1 MKHKIKI
8 LGIVAIIVL
17 AAILGVWSREK
28 KEEAIILEAE
38 VPEDGDDAVPVV
50 DEVTVVDTVGV
61 SDGEVAGTV
70 ADSVDKAAGV
80 VADSVDAAAAIEIAV
95 HVCGCVNNPGVYT
108 LCTGARIN
116 DAVAAA
122 GGFTPEA
129 DVNYLNL
136 AGFLQDGVKVYVPSV
151 DETKD
156 LERDGSIS
164 FDAAGGGAVSSGMA
178 GADVISSGIAGTGA
192 DVDDGLVNINTATRD
207 ELMTLPGVG
216 ESKADAII
224 KYREENGGFET
235 ISQIMNISGIKDGL
249 FNKIKD
255 KIKV

>member
-1 MKHKIKI
+1 MKYKIRI
-8 LGIVAIIVL
+8 LGIIAVIIL
-17 AAILGVWSREK
+17 AAVLGVRSHEK
-28 KEEAIILEAE
+28 KEAAIILESLG
-38 VPEDGDDAVPVV
+38 PETADDDGTGV
-50 DEVTVVDTVGV
+50 DE
-61 SDGEVAGTV
+61 
-70 ADSVDKAAGV
+70 AAGV

-156 LERDGSIS
+156 LERDESIS
-164 FDAAGGGAVSSGMA
+164 FDAAGGGAVSSGMT

>member
-1 MKHKIKI
+1 MKYKIRI
-8 LGIVAIIVL
+8 LGIIAVIVL
-17 AAILGVWSREK
+17 AAVLGVRSHEK
-28 KEEAIILEAE
+28 KEAAIILESLG
-38 VPEDGDDAVPVV
+38 PETADDDGTGV
-50 DEVTVVDTVGV
+50 DEATVVDTVSV
-61 SDGEVAGTV
+61 SEDEIAGTV
-70 ADSVDKAAGV
+70 VDSVDKAA
-80 VADSVDAAAAIEIAV
+80 AIAIEIAV

-136 AGFLQDGVKVYVPSV
+136 AGFLQDGAKVYVPSM

-156 LERDGSIS
+156 LGQDGSIS
-164 FDAAGGGAVSSGMA
+164 FDAAGGGAVSSGM
-178 GADVISSGIAGTGA
+178 TGA

>member
-1 MKHKIKI
+1 MKYKIRI
-8 LGIVAIIVL
+8 LGIIAVIVL
-17 AAILGVWSREK
+17 AAVLGVRSHEK
-28 KEEAIILEAE
+28 KEAAIILESLG
-38 VPEDGDDAVPVV
+38 PETADDDGTGV
-50 DEVTVVDTVGV
+50 DEATVVDTVSV
-61 SDGEVAGTV
+61 SDDEIAGTV
-70 ADSVDKAAGV
+70 VDSVDKAAGV

-108 LCTGARIN
+108 LCAGARIN

-164 FDAAGGGAVSSGMA
+164 FDAAGGGAVSSGMT
-178 GADVISSGIAGTGA
+178 GADVVSSGMIGIGA

-224 KYREENGGFET
+224 KYREENGRFET

>member
-1 MKHKIKI
+1 MKYKIRI
-8 LGIVAIIVL
+8 LGIIAVIIL
-17 AAILGVWSREK
+17 AAVLGVRSHEK
-28 KEEAIILEAE
+28 KEAAIILESLG
-38 VPEDGDDAVPVV
+38 PETADDDGTGV
-50 DEVTVVDTVGV
+50 DEATVVDTVSL
-61 SDGEVAGTV
+61 SDDEIAGTV
-70 ADSVDKAAGV
+70 V
-80 VADSVDAAAAIEIAV
+80 DSVDAAAAIEIAV

-136 AGFLQDGVKVYVPSV
+136 AGFLRDGVKVYVPSV

-156 LERDGSIS
+156 LGQDGRIS
-164 FDAAGGGAVSSGMA
+164 FDAAGEGAVSSSMT
-178 GADVISSGIAGTGA
+178 GADVVSSGMIGIGA

>member
-1 MKHKIKI
+1 MKYKIRI
-8 LGIVAIIVL
+8 LGIIAVIIL
-17 AAILGVWSREK
+17 AAVLGVRSHEK
-28 KEEAIILEAE
+28 KEAAIILESLG
-38 VPEDGDDAVPVV
+38 PETADDDGTGV
-50 DEVTVVDTVGV
+50 DEATVVDTVSV
-61 SDGEVAGTV
+61 SDDEIAGTV
-70 ADSVDKAAGV
+70 V
-80 VADSVDAAAAIEIAV
+80 DSVDAAAAIEIAV

-108 LCTGARIN
+108 LCTGSRIN

-129 DVNYLNL
+129 DANYLNL
-136 AGFLQDGVKVYVPSV
+136 AGFLRDGVKVYVPSV

-156 LERDGSIS
+156 L
-164 FDAAGGGAVSSGMA
+164 AGEGAVSSGMT
-178 GADVISSGIAGTGA
+178 GADVVSSGMIGVGA

>member
-1 MKHKIKI
+1 MKYKIRI
-8 LGIVAIIVL
+8 LGIIAVIIL
-17 AAILGVWSREK
+17 AAVLGVRSHEK
-28 KEEAIILEAE
+28 KEAAIILESLG
-38 VPEDGDDAVPVV
+38 PETADDDGTGG
-50 DEVTVVDTVGV
+50 DEATVVDTVSV
-61 SDGEVAGTV
+61 SDDEIAGTV
-70 ADSVDKAAGV
+70 VDSVDKAA
-80 VADSVDAAAAIEIAV
+80 AIAIEIAV

-136 AGFLQDGVKVYVPSV
+136 AGFLQDGAKVYVPSV

-156 LERDGSIS
+156 LGQDGSIS
-164 FDAAGGGAVSSGMA
+164 FDAAGEGAVSSGMT
-178 GADVISSGIAGTGA
+178 GADVVSSDMIGIGA

-216 ESKADAII
+216 ESKANAII

>member
-1 MKHKIKI
+1 MKYKIRI
-8 LGIVAIIVL
+8 LGIIAVIIL
-17 AAILGVWSREK
+17 AAVLGVRSHEK
-28 KEEAIILEAE
+28 KEAAIILESLG
-38 VPEDGDDAVPVV
+38 PETADDDGTGV
-50 DEVTVVDTVGV
+50 DE
-61 SDGEVAGTV
+61 
-70 ADSVDKAAGV
+70 AAGV

-108 LCTGARIN
+108 LCAGARIN

-156 LERDGSIS
+156 LGQDGSIS
-164 FDAAGGGAVSSGMA
+164 FDAAGEGAVSSGMT
-178 GADVISSGIAGTGA
+178 GADVVSSDMIGIGA

-216 ESKADAII
+216 ESKANAII

>member
-1 MKHKIKI
+1 MKYKIRI
-8 LGIVAIIVL
+8 LGIIAVIIL
-17 AAILGVWSREK
+17 AAVLGVRSHEK
-28 KEEAIILEAE
+28 KEAAIILESLG
-38 VPEDGDDAVPVV
+38 PETADDDGTGV
-50 DEVTVVDTVGV
+50 DEATVVDTVSV
-61 SDGEVAGTV
+61 SDDEIAGTV
-70 ADSVDKAAGV
+70 VDSVDKAAG
-80 VADSVDAAAAIEIAV
+80 ALEIAV

-108 LCTGARIN
+108 LCAGARIN

-156 LERDGSIS
+156 L
-164 FDAAGGGAVSSGMA
+164 AGEGADVVSSGM
-178 GADVISSGIAGTGA
+178 IGIGA

-216 ESKADAII
+216 ESKANAII

>member
-1 MKHKIKI
+1 MKYKIRI
-8 LGIVAIIVL
+8 LGIIAVIIL
-17 AAILGVWSREK
+17 AAVLGVRSHEK
-28 KEEAIILEAE
+28 KEAAIILESLG
-38 VPEDGDDAVPVV
+38 PETADDDGTGV
-50 DEVTVVDTVGV
+50 DEATVVDTVSV
-61 SDGEVAGTV
+61 SDDEIAGTV
-70 ADSVDKAAGV
+70 VDSVDKAA
-80 VADSVDAAAAIEIAV
+80 AIAIEIAV

-136 AGFLQDGVKVYVPSV
+136 AGFLQDGVKVCVPSV

-156 LERDGSIS
+156 L
-164 FDAAGGGAVSSGMA
+164 AGEGADVVSSGM
-178 GADVISSGIAGTGA
+178 IGIGA

>member
-1 MKHKIKI
+1 MKYKIKI
-8 LGIVAIIVL
+8 FGIIAVIIL
-17 AAILGVWSREK
+17 AAVLGVRSYEK
-28 KEEAIILEAE
+28 KEDAIILESPG
-38 VPEDGDDAVPVV
+38 PETADDDGTGV
-50 DEVTVVDTVGV
+50 DEATVVDTVSV
-61 SDGEVAGTV
+61 SDDEIEGTV
-70 ADSVDKAAGV
+70 V
-80 VADSVDAAAAIEIAV
+80 DSVDAAAAIEIAV

-136 AGFLQDGVKVYVPSV
+136 AGFLQDGIRVYVPSV

-156 LERDGSIS
+156 LGQDGSIS
-164 FDAAGGGAVSSGMA
+164 FDAAGEGAVSSGMT
-178 GADVISSGIAGTGA
+178 GADVVSSGMIGIGA

>member
-1 MKHKIKI
+1 MKYKIRI
-8 LGIVAIIVL
+8 LGIIAVIIL
-17 AAILGVWSREK
+17 AAVLGVRSHEK
-28 KEEAIILEAE
+28 KEAAIILESLG
-38 VPEDGDDAVPVV
+38 PETADDDGTGV
-50 DEVTVVDTVGV
+50 DE
-61 SDGEVAGTV
+61 
-70 ADSVDKAAGV
+70 AAGV

-108 LCTGARIN
+108 LCAGARIN

-156 LERDGSIS
+156 L
-164 FDAAGGGAVSSGMA
+164 AGE
-178 GADVISSGIAGTGA
+178 GADVVSSDMIGIGA
-192 DVDDGLVNINTATRD
+192 DVDDGLININTATRD

-216 ESKADAII
+216 ESKANAII

>member
-1 MKHKIKI
+1 MKYKIRI
-8 LGIVAIIVL
+8 LGIIAVIVL
-17 AAILGVWSREK
+17 AAVLGVRSHEK
-28 KEEAIILEAE
+28 KEAAIILESLG
-38 VPEDGDDAVPVV
+38 PETADDDGTGG
-50 DEVTVVDTVGV
+50 DEATVVDTVSV
-61 SDGEVAGTV
+61 SDDEIAGTV
-70 ADSVDKAAGV
+70 VDSVDKAA
-80 VADSVDAAAAIEIAV
+80 AIAIEIAV

-136 AGFLQDGVKVYVPSV
+136 AGFLQDGAKVYVPSV

-156 LERDGSIS
+156 L
-164 FDAAGGGAVSSGMA
+164 AGEGAVSSGMT
-178 GADVISSGIAGTGA
+178 GADVVSSGMIGIGA

>member
-1 MKHKIKI
+1 MKYKIRI
-8 LGIVAIIVL
+8 LGIIAVIIL
-17 AAILGVWSREK
+17 AAVLGVRSHEK
-28 KEEAIILEAE
+28 KEAAIILESLGSETADD
-38 VPEDGDDAVPVV
+38 DGTGV
-50 DEVTVVDTVGV
+50 DEATVVDTVSL
-61 SDGEVAGTV
+61 SDDEIAGTV
-70 ADSVDKAAGV
+70 V
-80 VADSVDAAAAIEIAV
+80 DSVDAAAAIEIAV

-129 DVNYLNL
+129 DANYLNL

-156 LERDGSIS
+156 L
-164 FDAAGGGAVSSGMA
+164 AGEGADVVSSGM
-178 GADVISSGIAGTGA
+178 IGIGA

>member
-1 MKHKIKI
+1 MKYKIRI
-8 LGIVAIIVL
+8 LGIIAVIVL
-17 AAILGVWSREK
+17 AAVLGVRSHEK
-28 KEEAIILEAE
+28 KEAAIILESLD
-38 VPEDGDDAVPVV
+38 PETADDDGTGV
-50 DEVTVVDTVGV
+50 DEATVVDTVSV
-61 SDGEVAGTV
+61 SD
-70 ADSVDKAAGV
+70 D
-80 VADSVDAAAAIEIAV
+80 EIAV

-136 AGFLQDGVKVYVPSV
+136 AGFLQDGGKVYVPSV

-156 LERDGSIS
+156 LGQDGSIS
-164 FDAAGGGAVSSGMA
+164 FDAAGGGAVSSGM
-178 GADVISSGIAGTGA
+178 TGA

>member
-1 MKHKIKI
+1 MKYKIRI
-8 LGIVAIIVL
+8 LGIIAVIIL
-17 AAILGVWSREK
+17 AAVLGVRSHEK
-28 KEEAIILEAE
+28 KEAAIILESLG
-38 VPEDGDDAVPVV
+38 PETADDDGTGV
-50 DEVTVVDTVGV
+50 DE
-61 SDGEVAGTV
+61 
-70 ADSVDKAAGV
+70 AAGV

-108 LCTGARIN
+108 LCAGARIN

-156 LERDGSIS
+156 L
-164 FDAAGGGAVSSGMA
+164 AGE
-178 GADVISSGIAGTGA
+178 GADVVSSDMIGIGA

-216 ESKADAII
+216 ESKANAII

>member
-1 MKHKIKI
+1 MKYKIRI
-8 LGIVAIIVL
+8 LGIIAVIVL
-17 AAILGVWSREK
+17 AAVLGVRSHEK
-28 KEEAIILEAE
+28 KEAAIILESLG
-38 VPEDGDDAVPVV
+38 PETADDDGTGV
-50 DEVTVVDTVGV
+50 DEATVVDTVSV
-61 SDGEVAGTV
+61 SDDEIAGTV
-70 ADSVDKAAGV
+70 VDSVDKAA
-80 VADSVDAAAAIEIAV
+80 AIAIEIAV

-156 LERDGSIS
+156 L
-164 FDAAGGGAVSSGMA
+164 AGE
-178 GADVISSGIAGTGA
+178 GADVVSSDMIGIGA

>member
-1 MKHKIKI
+1 MKYKIRI
-8 LGIVAIIVL
+8 LGIIAVIIL
-17 AAILGVWSREK
+17 AAVLGVRSHEK
-28 KEEAIILEAE
+28 KEAAIILESLG
-38 VPEDGDDAVPVV
+38 PETADDDGTVV
-50 DEVTVVDTVGV
+50 DE
-61 SDGEVAGTV
+61 
-70 ADSVDKAAGV
+70 AAGV

-108 LCTGARIN
+108 LCAGARIN

-129 DVNYLNL
+129 DANYLNL

-164 FDAAGGGAVSSGMA
+164 FDAAGGGAVSSGM
-178 GADVISSGIAGTGA
+178 TGA

-216 ESKADAII
+216 ESKANAII